1 MLNKDTKNLTYPP
14 HLSQKINEAAYI
26 IARFRQK
33 VITHKQNFLDISY
46 FLPLCS
52 YILIRNTTPLINII
66 ATFAARIKKGKY
78 YEESIYE
85 F

>member
-1 MLNKDTKNLTYPP
+1 MLNKDIKNLTYPP

-26 IARFRQK
+26 IARYRQK
-33 VITHKQNFLDISY
+33 VITHKLFFLDISY
-46 FLPLCS
+46 FFHLNS
-52 YILIRNTTPLINII
+52 YIHHINTTPLINII

-78 YEESIYE
+78 YEEGIYE